1 MNAAVDRAAPGTAE
15 RIIVFWVPDWPVH
28 AYLRELQGT
37 AQEPPSSPA
46 IALIANRRVAAC
58 SEAARA
64 EGVRIGLRETEAQ
77 SRCPSL
83 VVTPHDA
90 EVDERR
96 FAPVLAAIEQLI
108 PGVEPIRAGLCTMRA
123 RGAARY
129 YGGEQ
134 PAAEAVL
141 KLAAQLGL
149 PGARIGIADGRFAA
163 EQAARAA
170 ATEPGLLAPSEGV
183 RIVPAAAAAAFLS
196 GLPVARAADP
206 AFTEVLHGLGIRTLG
221 ALAALPEDA
230 VRQRFGPQGVAA
242 HRRAS
247 AAGPQHGS
255 ELRPRTPVRELSVE
269 LALEPPVAHAEQLA
283 FACMT
288 LAERFISGLAEERL
302 VCTALRVE
310 LTDDIGVRHERV
322 WAHPHRF
329 TPADAVNRVR
339 WQLAAMPT
347 APEGVEHGREGAG
360 IGHVRLSPVHTDRAA
375 AHEPGLWSTEPD
387 TRVHH
392 HLSRVQSRLGH
403 TSVGT
408 ITLTG
413 GRLLTDRQSFI
424 PWSTDRPGRR
434 GARGSAADPWPGS
447 IPGPA
452 PTLVFPAPLPAELV
466 DDTGSAVGVDDE
478 DLLTARPTQLRV
490 NSTALSALVC
500 GWSPLWPLRE
510 QWWRG
515 SPPRFRLQLQLSDGD
530 AWLLLHEGGRWHA
543 EGRYD

>member
-1 MNAAVDRAAPGTAE
+1 MSTAVDRAAPSAAE

-28 AYLRELQGT
+28 AYLRELQG
-37 AQEPPSSPA
+37 AGEDPPDSPT
-46 IALIANRRVAAC
+46 IALIANRQVIAC

-64 EGVRIGLRETEAQ
+64 EGVRVGLRETEAQ

-83 VVTPHDA
+83 AVPPHDA

-96 FAPVLAAIEQLI
+96 FAPVLAAIERLI
-108 PGVEPIRAGLCTMRA
+108 PGVEPLRAGLCAMRA
-123 RGAARY
+123 RGPARY

-134 PAAEAVL
+134 RAAAALLGLAAE
-141 KLAAQLGL
+141 LGL

-170 ATEPGLLAPSEGV
+170 SSDPGILAPSEGV
-183 RIVPAAAAAAFLS
+183 RIVPAEAAAAFLS
-196 GLPVARAADP
+196 DLPVARAADP
-206 AFTEVLHGLGIRTLG
+206 AFAEVLHGLGIRTLG

-247 AAGPQHGS
+247 ASGPQHGS
-255 ELRPRTPVRELSVE
+255 EVRPRTPVRELSVE
-269 LALEPPVAHAEQLA
+269 LALEPPVESAEQLA
-283 FACMT
+283 FACMA
-288 LAERFISGLAEERL
+288 LAERFISGLAEDRL

-329 TPADAVNRVR
+329 TAADAVNRVR
-339 WQLAAMPT
+339 WQVAAMPT
-347 APEGVEHGREGAG
+347 APEGSEHGREGAG

-408 ITLTG
+408 VGLIG
-413 GRLLTDRQSFI
+413 GRLLADRQSFV
-424 PWSTDRPGRR
+424 PWSTGRMGRR
-434 GARGSAADPWPGS
+434 GARGSAAGPWPGS
-447 IPGPA
+447 IPGPV
-452 PTLVFPAPLPAELV
+452 PSLVFPDPLPAELL
-466 DDTGSAVGVDDE
+466 DSAGGVVGVDE
-478 DLLTARPTQLRV
+478 EELLTGRPAQLRV
-490 NSTALSALVC
+490 NSTPFTAPVC
-500 GWSPLWPLRE
+500 GWSPIWPLRE

-515 SPPRFRLQLQLSDGD
+515 AAVRFRLQLQLADGD
-530 AWLLLHEGGRWHA
+530 AWLLLHEAGHWRA
-543 EGRYD
+543 EGKYD